1 MAYFFFDDM
10 GFCDTI
16 LVSNNARLKRRYQMN
31 YASEIQKANGLI
43 SQARNML
50 EEVTCEMMED
60 SFCDDQKLY
69 NLEERIGELDHVE
82 GELERLAPITD

>member
-1 MAYFFFDDM
+1 
-10 GFCDTI
+10 
-16 LVSNNARLKRRYQMN
+16 MN

-60 SFCDDQKLY
+60 NFCDDQKLY